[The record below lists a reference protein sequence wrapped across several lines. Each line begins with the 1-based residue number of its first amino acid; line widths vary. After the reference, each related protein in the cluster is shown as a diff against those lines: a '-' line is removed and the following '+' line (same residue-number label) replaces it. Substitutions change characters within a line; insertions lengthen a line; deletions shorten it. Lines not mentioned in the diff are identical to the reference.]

1 MQQKQSSEETAP
13 STPEHSN
20 TCDSPSS
27 SSTSEPNEEADQLNL
42 FFHTDTQDPFY
53 NSSFMDMDSKLETM
67 EADGFTTPIQSP
79 SPPDTSSALSEQ
91 YKYAT
96 ESISSE
102 QKSQQE
108 ASFLEDAP
116 TLDLGVPF
124 NDILVQPHQ
133 PPTTG
138 PAEASSTGIWSGFNN
153 VIDTERLAPLH
164 ARNN

>member
-1 MQQKQSSEETAP
+1 MQQQQKHSSEETAP

-42 FFHTDTQDPFY
+42 FFHTDAQDPFY
-53 NSSFMDMDSKLETM
+53 NSNFMDMDSKMETM
-67 EADGFTTPIQSP
+67 DADDFTTPIQSP
-79 SPPDTSSALSEQ
+79 SPPDTTSALSEQ

-96 ESISSE
+96 ESISGD

-108 ASFLEDAP
+108 ASFMDETPSLN
-116 TLDLGVPF
+116 LGVPF

-133 PPTTG
+133 PPTSG
-138 PAEASSTGIWSGFNN
+138 AAEASSSGIWSGFNN
-153 VIDTERLAPLH
+153 V
-164 ARNN
+164 

>member
-1 MQQKQSSEETAP
+1 MQQKHSSEETAP

-27 SSTSEPNEEADQLNL
+27 TSTSEPNEETDQLNL
-42 FFHTDTQDPFY
+42 FFHTDSQDPFY
-53 NSSFMDMDSKLETM
+53 NNNFMDMDTKVETM

-102 QKSQQE
+102 QQKSQQE
-108 ASFLEDAP
+108 AAFIDDSP
-116 TLDLGVPF
+116 NIDLSVQF

-133 PPTTG
+133 PPATG
-138 PAEASSTGIWSGFNN
+138 PGEAASSGLWSGFNN
-153 VIDTERLAPLH
+153 VCIATVIDELIQLC
-164 ARNN
+164 